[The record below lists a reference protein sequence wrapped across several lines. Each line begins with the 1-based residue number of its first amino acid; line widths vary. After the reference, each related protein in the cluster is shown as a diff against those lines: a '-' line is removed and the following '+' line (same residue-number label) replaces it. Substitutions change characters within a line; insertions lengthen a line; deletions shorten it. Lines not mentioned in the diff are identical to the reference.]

1 MWRPAPI
8 WEPASPETSARPSRR
23 PRGTGRDGLTIVLSV
38 VAHLA
43 ARLGEEAPLGGGETV
58 DAACRDFVEHAVD
71 LRLRRVARGAARR
84 LGRVARPCSAPR
96 MDEHAGLGPTPQ
108 IALGPPQLPVPDLD
122 RKSTRLNSSHDQISY
137 AV

>member
-58 DAACRDFVEHAVD
+58 DAAGRDFVEHAGD
-71 LRLRRVARGAARR
+71 LRLRRVAPGAARR
-84 LGRVARPCSAPR
+84 LWRVARPRSAAPVGG
-96 MDEHAGLGPTPQ
+96 DTGAGPT
-108 IALGPPQLPVPDLD
+108 
-122 RKSTRLNSSHDQISY
+122 
-137 AV
+137 

>member
-58 DAACRDFVEHAVD
+58 DAACREFVEDAGD
-71 LRLRRVARGAARR
+71 LRLRPGARRAARGA
-84 LGRVARPCSAPR
+84 GRGAPPGSPAPR
-96 MDEHAGLGPTPQ
+96 EAQTRRR
-108 IALGPPQLPVPDLD
+108 PD
-122 RKSTRLNSSHDQISY
+122 T
-137 AV
+137 AAWPAPA

>member
-58 DAACRDFVEHAVD
+58 DAACRGFVEHAVD

-84 LGRVARPCSAPR
+84 VGRGARPGRAPP
-96 MDEHAGLGPTPQ
+96 MGEHAGLGPTPP
-108 IALGPPQLPVPDLD
+108 IARRPPPPPVP
-122 RKSTRLNSSHDQISY
+122 
-137 AV
+137 AP